1 MSELVSVIIPVYNAA
16 PFLKDS
22 IESVIAQTYSNIE
35 IICIN
40 DGSTDNSLE
49 ILKSFS
55 SIIETPLE
63 VSESESVEKFNKLLK
78 ILSKFTGFNDILKD
92 GQQHLK
98 VDKGRNS

>member
-1 MSELVSVIIPVYNAA
+1 MLIKKLRSYGGIIKFINHIKEKRKEIEKIRK
-16 PFLKDS
+16 KD
-22 IESVIAQTYSNIE
+22 
-35 IICIN
+35 
-40 DGSTDNSLE
+40 DHE

-55 SIIETPLE
+55 STIETPLE